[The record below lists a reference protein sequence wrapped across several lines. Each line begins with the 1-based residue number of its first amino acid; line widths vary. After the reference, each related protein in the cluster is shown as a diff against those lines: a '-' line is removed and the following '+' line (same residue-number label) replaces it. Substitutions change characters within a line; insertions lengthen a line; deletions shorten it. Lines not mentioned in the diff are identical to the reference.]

1 MAARLVFRSGREIQI
16 EQNGQGII
24 IQGRTFTIGNHNTKY
39 GIMFNLDLDPGE
51 INFITKPSKLKNQV
65 GLMGNNLVIPPENK
79 YLELGLCEQN
89 GYMQLTE
96 LENQLNIDCLV
107 YAEQTRLGTKDP
119 FFMRCG
125 KFRFIPGD
133 IRPIE

>member
-1 MAARLVFRSGREIQI
+1 MAARLVFRSGQEIHI

-39 GIMFNLDLDPGE
+39 GIIFNLDSGE
-51 INFITKPSKLKNQV
+51 MGLIKKSSQIKNQV
-65 GLMGNNLVIPPENK
+65 CLMGNNLVIPPENK
-79 YLELGLCEQN
+79 YLELGLCDQN
-89 GYMQLTE
+89 GYMQKTE

>member
-1 MAARLVFRSGREIQI
+1 MAARLVFRSGREIHI
-16 EQNGQGII
+16 EQKEQGII

-39 GIMFNLDLDPGE
+39 GIMFNLDSGE
-51 INFITKPSKLKNQV
+51 MGLIKKSSQIKNQV
-65 GLMGNNLVIPPENK
+65 CLMGNKLVIPPENK
-79 YLELGLCEQN
+79 YLELGLCDQN
-89 GYMQLTE
+89 GYMQQTE
-96 LENQLNIDCLV
+96 LETQLNIDCLV
-107 YAEQTRLGTKDP
+107 YAEQTRLGTKDQ

>member
-1 MAARLVFRSGREIQI
+1 MAARLVFRSGREIHI
-16 EQNGQGII
+16 EQMGQRII
-24 IQGRTFTIGNHNTKY
+24 IQGRTFTIGNHNTKH
-39 GIMFNLDLDPGE
+39 GIMFNLDSDNMG
-51 INFITKPSKLKNQV
+51 FITKPSKLKNQV

-79 YLELGLCEQN
+79 YLELGLCDQN
-89 GYMQLTE
+89 GYMQQTE

-107 YAEQTRLGTKDP
+107 YAEQTRLGTKDQ